1 MKRLLLLCLAL
12 ATWVQAQPTTP
23 AALAWQELREG
34 NQRFVDGPRTLRH
47 QSKSWRDQLSQAQH
61 PKAII
66 LGCADSRVPPELLF
80 DQGFGDLFVV
90 RIAGNVVDLNVAASL
105 DYALHHTGAHLIVVL
120 GHEDCG
126 AVTAA
131 LQEHSHE
138 DLVVRYL
145 LKQIIP
151 ALGSVPSQAPM
162 PERVRAGVYANVRQ
176 SLSEI
181 EAMPSCKE
189 ALASGELLV
198 VGGVYS
204 LHSGAVDW
212 LEKEGTKQ

>member
-1 MKRLLLLCLAL
+1 MRRFWPILLGLTAW
-12 ATWVQAQPTTP
+12 AWAQP
-23 AALAWQELREG
+23 ASDAWRDLREG
-34 NQRFVDGPRTLRH
+34 NLRFVQGPHASRH
-47 QSKSWRDQLSQAQH
+47 QSKSWRDQLSNAQH
-61 PKAII
+61 PKAIV

-105 DYALHHTGAHLIVVL
+105 DYALHHTGARLIVVL

-131 LQEHSHE
+131 LGDHSHE

-151 ALGSVPSQAPM
+151 ALQDLPSGGSPA
-162 PERVRAGVYANVRQ
+162 ERVKAGVYANVGQSVDEIVSMPACRQ
-176 SLSEI
+176 
-181 EAMPSCKE
+181 AV
-189 ALASGELLV
+189 ASGELLV
-198 VGGVYS
+198 VGGVYN
-204 LHSGAVDW
+204 LHTGSVDW
-212 LEKEGTKQ
+212 LNKEGTQ